1 MKKKKKRTNSYFS
14 AWFSYNQSQKTVV
27 EKTKLLKKSRD
38 RHLKRAHVR
47 MWKHDGPMGEMLSS
61 NISKWI
67 NLAPT
72 NGVRVLTQPVYRR
85 QRTMCPVACL

>member
-1 MKKKKKRTNSYFS
+1 MYECES
-14 AWFSYNQSQKTVV
+14 
-27 EKTKLLKKSRD
+27 
-38 RHLKRAHVR
+38 
-47 MWKHDGPMGEMLSS
+47 MMGEMLSS